1 MKTEFLY
8 RCFRNES
15 QVISSI
21 NCFLFFVKEQ
31 KNTLF
36 LFVLSHLMDN
46 FEPDFSH
53 VSLKLILSLK
63 FENFGLVQFSLQIFP
78 TKFLCFV
85 FFGIF
90 FVNLSSSDLSNKIEN
105 TGCFKK
111 GTLNA
116 AQNF

>member
-53 VSLKLILSLK
+53 V
-63 FENFGLVQFSLQIFP
+63 
-78 TKFLCFV
+78 FL
-85 FFGIF
+85 
-90 FVNLSSSDLSNKIEN
+90 
-105 TGCFKK
+105 
-111 GTLNA
+111 
-116 AQNF
+116 

>member
-21 NCFLFFVKEQ
+21 NC
-31 KNTLF
+31 
-36 LFVLSHLMDN
+36 LSHLLDN

-63 FENFGLVQFSLQIFP
+63 FENFGLVQFS
-78 TKFLCFV
+78 T
-85 FFGIF
+85 
-90 FVNLSSSDLSNKIEN
+90 DLSNQVFMF
-105 TGCFKK
+105 CF
-111 GTLNA
+111 
-116 AQNF
+116 FWHIFC

>member
-1 MKTEFLY
+1 
-8 RCFRNES
+8 
-15 QVISSI
+15 
-21 NCFLFFVKEQ
+21 
-31 KNTLF
+31 
-36 LFVLSHLMDN
+36 MDN

-63 FENFGLVQFSLQIFP
+63 FENFGLVQFSTDLSNQVFM
-78 TKFLCFV
+78 FCFV
-85 FFGIF
+85 FGIF